1 LDTTQIV
8 QSYQRWVFI
17 DRKLDMCWYN
27 QLGFFSLQFTDYFS
41 NISRTNV
48 I

>member
-17 DRKLDMCWYN
+17 DRTLDMC
-27 QLGFFSLQFTDYFS
+27 
-41 NISRTNV
+41 
-48 I
+48 